1 MVENMIWLQLLLIIL
16 TILLLKKLTELLQSD
31 KKFSKKEKV
40 SIILMLALTITIEV
54 FLILN

>member
-1 MVENMIWLQLLLIIL
+1 MIWLQLLLIIL
-16 TILLLKKLTELLQSD
+16 TILLLNKLTELLQSD

-40 SIILMLALTITIEV
+40 SIILMLALTIIIEV